1 MNFEI
6 APKSTEIQA
15 NWYDAK
21 LYCFALNIDG
31 KTGWRLPTK
40 EELNEIYQS
49 ENDFENNWY
58 WSSFEYSSTEY
69 SSTEANGGNAWGQYM
84 SGGGQCNYNKSNG
97 GGYVRAIRSIP

>member
-40 EELNEIYQS
+40 EELNEIYES
-49 ENDFENNWY
+49 ENDFEKDWY
-58 WSSFEYSSTEY
+58 WSSTEN
-69 SSTEANGGNAWGQYM
+69 SGTDAWGQSMGYGYQY
-84 SGGGQCNYNKSNG
+84 GGGTKNYG
-97 GGYVRAIRSIP
+97 GGYVRAIRSTV